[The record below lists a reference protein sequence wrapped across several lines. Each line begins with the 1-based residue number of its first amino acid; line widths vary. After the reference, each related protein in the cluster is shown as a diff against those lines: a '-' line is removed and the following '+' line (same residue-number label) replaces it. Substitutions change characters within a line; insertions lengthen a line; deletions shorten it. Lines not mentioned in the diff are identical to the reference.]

1 MLYGS
6 YLDLLLDL
14 EPLIS
19 LGPDVLDEAPLVLEE
34 LLEAPP
40 LGSLILLARV
50 DVRSELATLELLK
63 LLGLPH
69 HPQLRLLPVKE
80 IIHFRVKGSALAA
93 TVGRSVRAHVLIH
106 H

>member
-6 YLDLLLDL
+6 YLNLFLHL

-19 LGPDVLDEAPLVLEE
+19 LRPDILDEATLVLEE
-34 LLEAPP
+34 LLEAPSV
-40 LGSLILLARV
+40 GSLIFLASV
-50 DVRSELATLELLK
+50 DFGSELATLELLQ

-69 HPQLRLLPVKE
+69 HPKLGLFPIEE

-93 TVGRSVRAHVLIH
+93 TVGRSV
-106 H
+106 

>member
-6 YLDLLLDL
+6 YLNLFLHL

-19 LGPDVLDEAPLVLEE
+19 LRPDIFDEAPLVLEE

-40 LGSLILLARV
+40 LRSLILLAGV
-50 DVRSELATLELLK
+50 DVGSELATLELLQ

-69 HPQLRLLPVKE
+69 HPQLRLLPVEK
-80 IIHFRVKGSALAA
+80 IIHFRVEGSA

>member
-1 MLYGS
+1 MLDGS
-6 YLDLLLDL
+6 YLDLFLDL

-19 LGPDVLDEAPLVLEE
+19 LRPDILDEASLVLEE

-40 LGSLILLARV
+40 LGSLILLAGV
-50 DVRSELATLELLK
+50 DVGSELATLELLQ

-69 HPQLRLLPVKE
+69 HAKLRLLPIEE
-80 IIHFRVKGSALAA
+80 IVHLRVEGSALAA
-93 TVGRSVRAHVLIH
+93 TVGRSVRTHVLVH